1 MIKTYLSAEWADV
14 FSSLGDFELFD
25 DFPER
30 STISAS
36 VLSADSYLLCS
47 LCHYYLIFNNKP
59 ATGVPPDF
67 DTTIFSVS
75 IKI

>member
-30 STISAS
+30 STVSAS
-36 VLSADSYLLCS
+36 VQHSFELSTVYGILAQLGWKSYVHCADRRCIEVRLRD
-47 LCHYYLIFNNKP
+47 I
-59 ATGVPPDF
+59 
-67 DTTIFSVS
+67 
-75 IKI
+75 